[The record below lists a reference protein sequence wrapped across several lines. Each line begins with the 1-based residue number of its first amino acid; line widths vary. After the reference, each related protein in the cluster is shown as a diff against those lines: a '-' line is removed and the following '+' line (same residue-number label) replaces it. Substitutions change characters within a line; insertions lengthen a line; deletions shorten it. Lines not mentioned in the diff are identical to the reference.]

1 MNILCFLVILSYIL
15 YKNQIKDKTIVEIK
29 IKNYIYLFKLKLN

>member
-29 IKNYIYLFKLKLN
+29 DYIYLFKLKLN

>member
-15 YKNQIKDKTIVEIK
+15 YKNQIKDKTTVE

>member
-29 IKNYIYLFKLKLN
+29 NYIYLFKLKLN

>member
-15 YKNQIKDKTIVEIK
+15 YKNQIKDKIIVE

>member
-1 MNILCFLVILSYIL
+1 MNILSFFSHFKFIFH
-15 YKNQIKDKTIVEIK
+15 YKNKIKDKTTVE